1 MKRALLALSLVVAF
15 CFAWKALTRVELK
28 VLGQPESTGAYQ
40 QKSETPFFQNLASTT
55 GLPLDV
61 VYRPLNQT
69 GVKDI
74 FQLELLKQGAFDIV
88 SLRFIQNS
96 KTEPTLEGIDL
107 PIPGLDFEAA
117 QAVSDNYFPIV
128 DRRLQEHQGVK
139 LLGLWTFGPQ
149 EIFCN
154 RAVNTLSDL
163 QGLKVRVAG
172 TQLEQYFSALGAIAA
187 IIPFDE
193 TREALK
199 KKLIDC
205 AVTSAASANFAGWL
219 EFTSHYIPLSFGFGI
234 NGYVI
239 SLDKWNRFTT
249 AEQAALNE
257 AFAQQIQRS
266 WLFAKEIYA
275 DSVRCINRDSPCQ
288 EGTQRQMV
296 QVNFP
301 REDVATMRRIALSS
315 NIEDWLT
322 ACSKVYASCG
332 QEWLKTVGAALQL
345 N

>member
-15 CFAWKALTRVELK
+15 CFAWKALTRIELK

-40 QKSETPFFQNLASTT
+40 QKSEVPFFQSLASTT

-61 VYRPLNQT
+61 VYQPLNQT
-69 GVKDI
+69 GVKDV
-74 FQLELLKQGAFDIV
+74 FQLELLKQGTFDVV

-107 PIPGLDFEAA
+107 PMPGLNFAMA
-117 QAVSDNYFPIV
+117 RAVGDTYFPVV
-128 DRRLQEHQGVK
+128 DRRLQEHQRVK

-149 EIFCN
+149 ELFCS
-154 RAVNTLSDL
+154 RPVNKLSDL

-172 TQLEQYFSALGAIAA
+172 AQLEQYFGALGAVAA

-193 TREALK
+193 TREAFK
-199 KKLIDC
+199 KNLIDC
-205 AVTSAASANFAGWL
+205 AVTSAASANFARWL

-239 SLDKWNRFTT
+239 SLDKWNQFTT
-249 AEQAALNE
+249 VEQDKLSE

-266 WLFAKEIYA
+266 WVFAKETYA
-275 DSVRCINRDSPCQ
+275 DSVRCITGDPKCQ
-288 EGTQRQMV
+288 EGHKHQMV
-296 QVNFP
+296 QVNFSE
-301 REDVATMRRIALSS
+301 EDVAAMRRIALSS
-315 NIEDWLT
+315 SIEGWFKT
-322 ACSKVYASCG
+322 CSKAYSSCG
-332 QEWLKTVGAALQL
+332 QEWLKTLGATLKL
-345 N
+345 Y

>member
-1 MKRALLALSLVVAF
+1 MKRALLAFSLVVAF
-15 CFAWKALTRVELK
+15 CFAWKALTRIELK

-40 QKSETPFFQNLASTT
+40 QKSEAPFFHSLASTT

-74 FQLELLKQGAFDIV
+74 FQLELMKQGTFDVV
-88 SLRFIQNS
+88 SLRFIQNA
-96 KTEPTLEGIDL
+96 KTESTLEGIDL
-107 PIPGLDFEAA
+107 PIPGLDFDTARA
-117 QAVSDNYFPIV
+117 MSDRYFPVV
-128 DRRLQEHQGVK
+128 DRRLQEHQRVK

-149 EIFCN
+149 ELFCS
-154 RAVNTLSDL
+154 RPVNKLSDL
-163 QGLKVRVAG
+163 RGLKVRVAG
-172 TQLEQYFSALGAIAA
+172 AQLEQYFSALGAIAA
-187 IIPFDE
+187 IISFDE
-193 TREALK
+193 TREAFK

-205 AVTSAASANFAGWL
+205 AVTSAASANFARWL

-239 SLDKWNRFTT
+239 SLDKWNQFTAT
-249 AEQAALNE
+249 EQATLNE

-266 WLFAKEIYA
+266 WQFAKEIYT
-275 DSVRCINRDSPCQ
+275 DSVRCMTADPLCQ
-288 EGTQRQMV
+288 EGNKHQMV

-301 REDVATMRRIALSS
+301 QEDVAAMRRIALSS
-315 NIEDWLT
+315 SVEDWLKM
-322 ACSKVYASCG
+322 CSKVYSSCG
-332 QEWLKTVGAALQL
+332 QEWLKTLGATLKL

>member
-1 MKRALLALSLVVAF
+1 MKRTLLALSLVLAF
-15 CFAWKALTRVELK
+15 CFAWKALSKIQLK

-40 QKSETPFFQNLASTT
+40 QKSEAPFFEKLAFTT

-61 VYRPLNQT
+61 DYRPLNRT

-74 FQLELLKQGAFDIV
+74 FQFELLKQGAFDVV

-107 PIPGLDFEAA
+107 PVPGLDLILTK
-117 QAVSDNYFPIV
+117 AVSDIYFSVI
-128 DRRLQEHQGVK
+128 DRRLQEHQRVK

-149 EIFCN
+149 EMFCS
-154 RAVNTLSDL
+154 RPVNSLRDL

-172 TQLEQYFSALGAIAA
+172 SQLERYFTALGATAA

-199 KKLIDC
+199 KNLVDC
-205 AVTSAASANFAGWL
+205 AVTSAASANSARWL
-219 EFTSHYIPLSFGFGI
+219 DFTSHYLPLSFGFGI

-239 SLDKWNRFTT
+239 ALDKWNQFTS
-249 AEQAALNE
+249 AEQRVLSM
-257 AFAQQIQRS
+257 AFAKQIQSS
-266 WLFAKEIYA
+266 WLFAKDLYE
-275 DSVRCINRDSPCQ
+275 DSVRCITGASGCQ
-288 EGTQRQMV
+288 EGPKRQMK
-296 QVNFP
+296 QINFSQ
-301 REDVATMRRIALSS
+301 EDIAAMKRIARSS
-315 NIEDWLT
+315 SINDWLES
-322 ACSKVYASCG
+322 CSKVYGDCKK
-332 QEWLKTVGAALQL
+332 EWLETIGSVLEL